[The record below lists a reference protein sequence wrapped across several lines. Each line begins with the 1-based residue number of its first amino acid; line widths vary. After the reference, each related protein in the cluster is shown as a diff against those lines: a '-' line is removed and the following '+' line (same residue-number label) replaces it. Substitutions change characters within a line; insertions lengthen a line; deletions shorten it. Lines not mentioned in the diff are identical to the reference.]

1 MIDNEEQK
9 EFEDKIKLLIYFVFY
24 SICLIVALLG
34 CVIGLML

>member
-9 EFEDKIKLLIYFVFY
+9 EFEKNCIEFIRFVFY